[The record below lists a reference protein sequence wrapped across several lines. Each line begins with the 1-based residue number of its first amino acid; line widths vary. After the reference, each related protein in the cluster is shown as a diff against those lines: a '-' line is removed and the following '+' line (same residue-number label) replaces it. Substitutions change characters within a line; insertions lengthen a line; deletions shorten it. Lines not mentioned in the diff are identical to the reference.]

1 MRNSIIFI
9 FIAFISSNIS
19 SAQFICRISPI
30 TKKVGDEITI
40 EKRNPKDAAIVGDYR
55 AEGNGWILLPDHTG
69 ALFVENIQVNEL
81 LWVLGDIDGDL
92 GIEIT
97 TLKDELNAYNKLQ
110 SERQLK
116 FLVNIKS
123 STELEFLNPLI
134 PQTLKLHRT
143 ILIPGKV
150 YSKIKSTDMQ
160 YVPRENV
167 LPVSE
172 ANDTPKENPIAIE
185 DQIYNTSGVDI
196 KPEFEGGM
204 EKFYKFIGQNFKVPD
219 EEDLRGKIFVSFV
232 VEKDGSLGDI
242 KVIRDIGYGT
252 GNEAMRVLK
261 ICPKWKPGELNG
273 KKVRVLYSMPINI

>member
-55 AEGNGWILLPDHTG
+55 TDGNGWILLPDHTG
-69 ALFVENIQVNEL
+69 SLFVENIQVNEL

-97 TLKDELNAYNKLQ
+97 TLKDELSADNKLQ
-110 SERQLK
+110 YERQLK

-172 ANDTPKENPIAIE
+172 ANDTPKKNPIAIE

-219 EEDLRGKIFVSFV
+219 EEGLRGKIFVSFV

-252 GNEAMRVLK
+252 GNEAIRVLK

-273 KKVRVLYSMPINI
+273 KKVRVIYSMPINI

>member
-97 TLKDELNAYNKLQ
+97 TLKDELSADNKLQ

>member
-97 TLKDELNAYNKLQ
+97 TLKDELSADNKLQ

-252 GNEAMRVLK
+252 GNEAIRVLK

>member
-97 TLKDELNAYNKLQ
+97 TLKDELSADNKLQ

-143 ILIPGKV
+143 ILIYGKV

-252 GNEAMRVLK
+252 GNEAIRVLK

>member
-97 TLKDELNAYNKLQ
+97 TLKDELSADNKLQ

-219 EEDLRGKIFVSFV
+219 EEDLRGKIFVSLV

-252 GNEAMRVLK
+252 GNEAIRVLK